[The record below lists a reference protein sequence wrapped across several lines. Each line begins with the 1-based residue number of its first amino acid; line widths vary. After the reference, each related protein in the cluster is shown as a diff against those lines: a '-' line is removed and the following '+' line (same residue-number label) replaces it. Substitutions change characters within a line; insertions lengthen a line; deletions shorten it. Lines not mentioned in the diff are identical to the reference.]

1 MLPRHRYGLSFYVA
15 VSHCH
20 SPIFSDLSLI
30 LVVLSHSTFLLATPV
45 AMKQRLQAAVFK
57 KATRPTTFILNLNNH
72 ASSSKFSLFR
82 ASRTFFSQSTPSTFF
97 RKPLTSGSKLRGVS
111 ALAAAAFCASLI
123 YPSTV
128 IAEPP
133 STKTKRSQIRTIR
146 LEEVKQH
153 GREAEAKW
161 VTHGIRV
168 FDITDWILSHPGGE
182 VILRAAGG
190 AVDPYWNI
198 FTIHKKEEV
207 YDILEQYYIGNIDP
221 RDLVNGKIPVEN
233 IHDPFVHDPKRD
245 KRLVVHSE
253 RPCNAETPAE
263 ELKSFVTPNETF
275 YVRNHLWVPEID
287 GSRYKLILELPD
299 GEEKEYSLKDLKE
312 KFEQVT
318 ITATLQC
325 SGNRRIHMTKEVRPT
340 KGLQWNVGGISNAE
354 WTGIRLR
361 DLLADAGFPV
371 DEVPQEVRHAQFMGA
386 EAYGASIPI
395 DKATDKRGDVLLAYE
410 MNGKPLPPDHGFP
423 FRVLVPGNVAARSVK
438 WVTKIVLSEE
448 ESTSQWQRRD
458 YKCFGPNVGSANPNW
473 ESAPS
478 IQEMPVQSAIT
489 SLRDI
494 STTSKRDR
502 QLLRENGHE
511 EDSVIVEGYCYS
523 GGGRAIVRVDVSADG
538 GKTWHQAELLPD
550 EAKGS
555 KVWAWKRWRWV
566 VPRRDAGSC
575 FVVKAVDEAYNT
587 QSNDY
592 ESTYNFRGNLT
603 SSWHRVEYRPDDK
616 KL

>member
-1 MLPRHRYGLSFYVA
+1 M
-15 VSHCH
+15 
-20 SPIFSDLSLI
+20 IFCDLSLFH
-30 LVVLSHSTFLLATPV
+30 VVLFHSAFLPATPV
-45 AMKQRLQAAVFK
+45 AMKQRLQAAVFEI
-57 KATRPTTFILNLNNH
+57 ATRPTTFIINNH
-72 ASSSKFSLFR
+72 ASSFEFSLSH
-82 ASRTFFSQSTPSTFF
+82 ASRTFFSQSTPSIFF
-97 RKPLTSGSKLRGVS
+97 RKPPTSGSKLRGVS
-111 ALAAAAFCASLI
+111 ALGAATFCAFLL
-123 YPSTV
+123 YPSTAL
-128 IAEPP
+128 AESP
-133 STKTKRSQIRTIR
+133 STQGKCFQIRTIR

-161 VTHGIRV
+161 VTHGTRV

-207 YDILEQYYIGNIDP
+207 YDILEQYYIGDIDP
-221 RDLVNGKIPVEN
+221 RDLVNGKIPGEK

-245 KRLVVHSE
+245 KRFVVLSE

-263 ELKSFVTPNETF
+263 ELGSFVTANETF
-275 YVRNHLWVPEID
+275 YVRNHLWVPEIEE
-287 GSRYKLILELPD
+287 SRYKLILELPD
-299 GEEKEYSLKDLKE
+299 GEEKEYSLKYLKE

-325 SGNRRIHMTKEVRPT
+325 SGNRRKHMTEEVRPT
-340 KGLQWNVGGISNAE
+340 KGLQWNVGGISNAK
-354 WTGIRLR
+354 WTGVRLR

-371 DEVPQEVRHAQFMGA
+371 DDAPQEVRHAQFIGA

-410 MNGKPLPPDHGFP
+410 MNAKPLPPDHGFP
-423 FRVLVPGNVAARSVK
+423 IRVIVPGNVAARSVK

-448 ESTSQWQRRD
+448 ESSSQWQRRD
-458 YKCFGPNVGSANPNW
+458 YKCFGPNVGSADPNW

-489 SLRDI
+489 SLRDL
-494 STTSKRDR
+494 STMSKRDR

-511 EDSVIVEGYCYS
+511 EDSVIVEGYSYS
-523 GGGRAIVRVDVSADG
+523 GGGRGIVRVDVSADG
-538 GKTWHQAELLPD
+538 GKTWQQAELLPD

-555 KVWAWKRWRWV
+555 KAWAWKRWRWV
-566 VPRRDAGSC
+566 VPRRDAGRC
-575 FVVKAVDEAYNT
+575 FVVKAVDESYNT

-603 SSWHRVEYRPDDK
+603 SSWHRVEYRADEK
-616 KL
+616 KP

>member
-1 MLPRHRYGLSFYVA
+1 MLPCHRYGLSFYVA
-15 VSHCH
+15 VVSLCR
-20 SPIFSDLSLI
+20 SLIFFDLSLI
-30 LVVLSHSTFLLATPV
+30 LVILSRSTFLLATPV

-57 KATRPTTFILNLNNH
+57 RATRPTILILNNH
-72 ASSSKFSLFR
+72 ASSFKYSLFHTNR
-82 ASRTFFSQSTPSTFF
+82 AFFSQSTLSTFF
-97 RKPLTSGSKLRGVS
+97 RKPPTSGSKLRGVS

-123 YPSTV
+123 YSSTDL
-128 IAEPP
+128 AEPP
-133 STKTKRSQIRTIR
+133 STKFKRSQIRTIR
-146 LEEVKQH
+146 LEEVKKH

-190 AVDPYWNI
+190 SVDPYWNI

-207 YDILEQYYIGNIDP
+207 YDILEQYYVGNIDP
-221 RDLVNGKIPVEN
+221 RDLVNGEIPVEN
-233 IHDPFVHDPKRD
+233 IDDPFVQDPKRD

-263 ELKSFVTPNETF
+263 ELESFVTPNETF

-287 GSRYKLILELPD
+287 ESRYKLILELPD

-312 KFEQVT
+312 KFEKVT

-325 SGNRRIHMTKEVRPT
+325 SGNRRNHMTKEVRPT

-494 STTSKRDR
+494 STASKRDR
-502 QLLRENGHE
+502 QLLHENGHE

-550 EAKGS
+550 KAMGS

-603 SSWHRVEYRPDDK
+603 SSWHRVEYGPDDK
-616 KL
+616 KS